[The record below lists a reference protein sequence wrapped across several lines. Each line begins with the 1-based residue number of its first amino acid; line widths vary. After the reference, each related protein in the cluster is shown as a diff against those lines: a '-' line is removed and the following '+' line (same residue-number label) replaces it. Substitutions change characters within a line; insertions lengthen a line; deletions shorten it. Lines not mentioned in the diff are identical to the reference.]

1 MFSPSTYESLKRNA
15 PSVVFFSGFFAI
27 MFILA
32 QNEWENDAT
41 PIRSVDPINA
51 TIEGVYWHWTS
62 TSQYGLFL
70 ENNALVFVDDDRPRL
85 IGSRVKI
92 ERVTR
97 DNGSVFYRF
106 AD

>member
-1 MFSPSTYESLKRNA
+1 MRSPSTYEGLKRNA
-15 PSVVFFSGFFAI
+15 PSVVFFAGFCAI

-32 QNEWENDAT
+32 QSNWENDAT
-41 PIRSVDPINA
+41 PIRSIDPINA
-51 TIEGVYWHWTS
+51 TIEGVYWHMTS

-70 ENNALVFVDDDRPRL
+70 ETNALVFVDDDRPRL
-85 IGSRVKI
+85 IGSHVKI